1 MDYSELK
8 ELLSAVET
16 VDGILALNELLE
28 IHSHLALF
36 PSLIPLSPSFDMARF
51 TNETNSRVD
60 RSAAE
65 RLQEKL
71 FQAAEAALD
80 QAIESGQIPAAL
92 LSSTQNILR
101 DAGLNPDLSGANDAE
116 RGSGGSAMSPNWL
129 KELSSDLGL

>member
-1 MDYSELK
+1 MDYLELK

-16 VDGILALNELLE
+16 VDGLLALNELLE

-36 PSLIPLSPSFDMARF
+36 PSLIPLPSFDMARF
-51 TNETNSRVD
+51 SNETNSRVD

-80 QAIESGQIPAAL
+80 QAIETNNIPAAL

-101 DAGLNPDLSGANDAE
+101 DAGLNPDLSGSNDAE
-116 RGSGGSAMSPNWL
+116 RGSGGSSMSPNWL
-129 KELSSDLGL
+129 KELSTDLGL